1 MKKGQVK
8 WFDAAKGY
16 GFIIADDDLG
26 DILLHANVLRNF
38 GRGSVAEGSQ
48 VSFSVQQTERG
59 RQAAEIF
66 EIVAPVETAGTVE
79 AAQVLPELPKV
90 EGVPLEPARI
100 KWFDKAKGFGF
111 ANTFGSAEDIF
122 LHLEVMRQYGFSD
135 LSPGEAISV
144 QVVEGPRGRMAG
156 AIYSWDKPIETKG
169 S

>member
-16 GFIIADDDLG
+16 GFLIADDDGG

-38 GRGSVAEGSQ
+38 GRGSIAEGSM
-48 VSFSVQQTERG
+48 VSFSVQQTDRG
-59 RQAAEIF
+59 RQASEIF
-66 EIVAPVETAGTVE
+66 EVVAPVENAEPVE
-79 AAQVLPELPKV
+79 SDEEIIALPKV

-111 ANTFGSAEDIF
+111 ANTFGSGEDIF

-144 QVVEGPRGRMAG
+144 QVIDGPRGRMAG
-156 AIYSWDKPIETKG
+156 AIYSWDKPLETRD
-169 S
+169 

>member
-16 GFIIADDDLG
+16 GFLIADDDQG

-38 GRGSVAEGSQ
+38 GRGSVAEGSL
-48 VSFSVQQTERG
+48 VSFSIQQTERG
-59 RQAAEIF
+59 RQASEIF
-66 EIVAPVETAGTVE
+66 EIVAPVESNAAE
-79 AAQVLPELPKV
+79 ASDESPAELPVV

-144 QVVEGPRGRMAG
+144 QVVDGPRGRMAG
-156 AIYSWDKPIETKG
+156 AIYSWDKPLETKG
-169 S
+169 

>member
-8 WFDAAKGY
+8 WFDAVKGY
-16 GFIIADDDLG
+16 GFLVADDDLG

-38 GRGSVAEGSQ
+38 GRGSVAEGSL

-66 EIVAPVETAGTVE
+66 EIVSPVEFADTEEISTA
-79 AAQVLPELPKV
+79 LSELPKV
-90 EGVPLEPARI
+90 DGLPLEPARI

-144 QVVEGPRGRMAG
+144 QVIDGPRGRMAG
-156 AIYSWDKPIETKG
+156 SIYPWDKAVAAHD
-169 S
+169 

>member
-16 GFIIADDDLG
+16 GFLVADDDQG

-38 GRGSVAEGSQ
+38 GRGSIAEGSL

-59 RQAAEIF
+59 RQASEIF
-66 EIVAPVETAGTVE
+66 EIVAPVENAE
-79 AAQVLPELPKV
+79 AEETNQELHELPKV
-90 EGVPLEPARI
+90 EGVALEPARI

-111 ANTFGSAEDIF
+111 ANTFGSADDIF
-122 LHLEVMRQYGFSD
+122 VHLEVMRQYGFSD

-144 QVVEGPRGRMAG
+144 QVIDGPRGRMAG
-156 AIYSWDKPIETKG
+156 AIYSWDKPMESKG
-169 S
+169 

>member
-8 WFDAAKGY
+8 WFDAVKGY
-16 GFIIADDDLG
+16 GFLIADDDLG

-38 GRGSVAEGSQ
+38 GRGSIAEGSV
-48 VSFSVQQTERG
+48 VSFSLQQTERG
-59 RQAAEIF
+59 RQASEIF
-66 EIVAPVETAGTVE
+66 EVVAPVENTE
-79 AAQVLPELPKV
+79 AVDEDTEIPELPVV

-111 ANTFGSAEDIF
+111 ANTFGSGEDIF

-144 QVVEGPRGRMAG
+144 QVIDGPRGRMAG
-156 AIYSWDKPIETKG
+156 AIYSWDKPLEAKR
-169 S
+169 

>member
-8 WFDAAKGY
+8 WFDAGKGY
-16 GFIIADDDLG
+16 GFLIADDDLG

-38 GRGSVAEGSQ
+38 GRGSIAEGSL

-59 RQAAEIF
+59 RQASEIF
-66 EIVAPVETAGTVE
+66 EIIAPVDTANPVADDHG
-79 AAQVLPELPKV
+79 LPEMPDV
-90 EGVPLEPARI
+90 SGVPMAPARI

-111 ANTFGSAEDIF
+111 ANVFGSADDIF

-144 QVVEGPRGRMAG
+144 QVIDGPRGRMAG
-156 AIYSWDKPIETKG
+156 AIYSWDKPLEIKE
-169 S
+169 

>member
-8 WFDAAKGY
+8 WFDATKGY
-16 GFIIADDDLG
+16 GFLVADDDLG

-38 GRGSVAEGSQ
+38 GRGSVAEGSL

-59 RQAAEIF
+59 RQASEIF
-66 EIVAPVETAGTVE
+66 EIIAPVENAESDAVDE
-79 AAQVLPELPKV
+79 VISELPVV

-135 LSPGEAISV
+135 LSPGEAIAV
-144 QVVEGPRGRMAG
+144 QVIDGPRGRMAG
-156 AIYSWDKPIETKG
+156 AVYSWDKPNGTQD
-169 S
+169 

>member
-16 GFIIADDDLG
+16 GFLVADDDQG

-38 GRGSVAEGSQ
+38 GRGSIAEGSV
-48 VSFSVQQTERG
+48 VSFSIQQTDRG
-59 RQAAEIF
+59 RQASEIF
-66 EIVAPVETAGTVE
+66 EIVAPVDSAIPDDADE
-79 AAQVLPELPKV
+79 VLIELPVV

-111 ANTFGSAEDIF
+111 ANAFGSADDIF

-144 QVVEGPRGRMAG
+144 QVIDGPRGRMAG
-156 AIYSWDKPIETKG
+156 AIYSWDKPVETKD
-169 S
+169 

>member
-16 GFIIADDDLG
+16 GFLVADDDQG

-38 GRGSVAEGSQ
+38 GRGSIAEGAE

-59 RQAAEIF
+59 RQASEIF
-66 EIVAPVETAGTVE
+66 EIIAPVETSAFEETDE
-79 AAQVLPELPKV
+79 PQIELPVV

-100 KWFDKAKGFGF
+100 KWFDKTKGFGF
-111 ANTFGSAEDIF
+111 ANTYGSGDDIF

-144 QVVEGPRGRMAG
+144 QVIDGPRGRMAG
-156 AIYSWDKPIETKG
+156 AIYSWDKPLEAKG
-169 S
+169 

>member
-16 GFIIADDDLG
+16 GFLIADDDLG

-38 GRGSVAEGSQ
+38 GRGSIAEGAV
-48 VSFSVQQTERG
+48 VSFSLQQTDRG
-59 RQAAEIF
+59 RQASEIF
-66 EIVAPVETAGTVE
+66 EIVAPMENTENIELAIE
-79 AAQVLPELPKV
+79 LPELPKV
-90 EGVPLEPARI
+90 EGVALEPARI

-111 ANTFGSAEDIF
+111 VNTFGSGEDIF

-144 QVVEGPRGRMAG
+144 QVIDGPRGRMAG
-156 AIYSWDKPIETKG
+156 AIYSWDKAIDKQG
-169 S
+169 

>member
-16 GFIIADDDLG
+16 GFLVADDDQG

-38 GRGSVAEGSQ
+38 GRGSIAEGSI
-48 VSFSVQQTERG
+48 VSFSIQQTERG
-59 RQAAEIF
+59 RQASEIF
-66 EIVAPVETAGTVE
+66 EIVPPVETGG
-79 AAQVLPELPKV
+79 AAELDEPKMDLPVV

-100 KWFDKAKGFGF
+100 KWFDKNKGFGF
-111 ANTFGSAEDIF
+111 ANTYGCRDDIF

-144 QVVEGPRGRMAG
+144 QVIDGPRGRMAG
-156 AIYSWDKPIETKG
+156 AIYSWDKPLEAKG
-169 S
+169 